1 MSILRRSYRIVD
13 YIDDN
18 TFYVQFYD
26 HTDEALSAP
35 TEDDWE
41 ELTLCEPDTAPI
53 IVVREV
59 LVECEALGQ
68 RVTEAQELVERKQ
81 EAIVALLKAGDAAQ
95 AEIKRLQGLLDT
107 GPRQCISQQQADA
120 LLKLASEY
128 GNARVTW
135 EPLYQAV
142 QSLIKE

>member
-1 MSILRRSYRIVD
+1 MTILRRSYRIVD

-68 RVTEAQELVERKQ
+68 RVTEAQEIVALKQ
-81 EAIVALLKAGDAAQ
+81 EAIAALLKAQDEAQ
-95 AEIKRLQGLLDT
+95 AEIKRLQGLLD
-107 GPRQCISQQQADA
+107 
-120 LLKLASEY
+120 K
-128 GNARVTW
+128 
-135 EPLYQAV
+135 
-142 QSLIKE
+142 K

>member
-26 HTDEALSAP
+26 HTDEALRAP
-35 TEDDWE
+35 TEDGWE

-68 RVTEAQELVERKQ
+68 NVTEAKELVERTQ
-81 EAIVALLKAGDAAQ
+81 EAILALIEAQNAAQ
-95 AEIKRLQGLLDT
+95 AEIKRLQGLLD
-107 GPRQCISQQQADA
+107 
-120 LLKLASEY
+120 K
-128 GNARVTW
+128 
-135 EPLYQAV
+135 
-142 QSLIKE
+142 K

>member
-1 MSILRRSYRIVD
+1 MTIKRSYRIVD

-26 HTDEALSAP
+26 HTDDALSAP
-35 TEDDWE
+35 TEDDWK

-53 IVVREV
+53 IVVREI
-59 LVECEALGQ
+59 LVECEARGQ
-68 RVTEAQELVERKQ
+68 RVTEAQEMVALKQ
-81 EAIVALLKAGDAAQ
+81 EAIAALLKAGDAAQ
-95 AEIKRLQGLLDT
+95 AEIKRLQWLLDT